1 MGRGE
6 EPGFWVY
13 VEGRASG
20 MGRQA
25 HKSFIWFILSKP
37 CIPMSQ
43 TGAGGGEVKRPR
55 ALILR
60 LQHWEGGTETPQPV
74 GDTAGP
80 FLCPRLCNEGV
91 KLMPVQR
98 ACRPHCGV

>member
-43 TGAGGGEVKRPR
+43 TGAGGG
-55 ALILR
+55 
-60 LQHWEGGTETPQPV
+60 
-74 GDTAGP
+74 
-80 FLCPRLCNEGV
+80 
-91 KLMPVQR
+91 
-98 ACRPHCGV
+98 